1 MQNDD
6 LIIYAVRMADSE
18 MRYQSSFKTV
28 EVIANAHALTKEEKE
43 PLAAKG
49 CLFDDECTGN
59 ISSLNPWWGEL
70 TAIHYLLQTNTTPFA
85 GNAQHR
91 RFWRDTD
98 LSMVPKDGLCLS
110 VPCRF
115 GCSLAEQF
123 RGGHRFGGVEMTMH
137 VAKAGKLPFTAEEMA
152 AVWNQ
157 PYFQGGP
164 MAVGNWNHYKT
175 LMGVLFDCLWPI
187 WEGYGSDMRF
197 IQGYDQR
204 AMAFLSERLL
214 TGIIMFKDKFIPRI
228 PLYNIQQG
236 FIGP

>member
-6 LIIYAVRMADSE
+6 LLIYAVRMADSE

-28 EVIANAHALTKEEKE
+28 EVIANAHALSAEERE
-43 PLAAKG
+43 SLRAKG
-49 CLFDDECTGN
+49 CLFDDECAN
-59 ISSLNPWWGEL
+59 SISSLNPWWGEL
-70 TAIHYLLQTNTTPFA
+70 TAIHYLLQTNTEPFI

-91 RFWRDTD
+91 RFWHDKD

-123 RGGHRFGGVEMTMH
+123 RGGHQFGGVEMTMH

-164 MAVGNWNHYKT
+164 MAVGSWDHYKT

-187 WEGYGSDMRF
+187 WDAYGSDIRF

>member
-6 LIIYAVRMADSE
+6 LIIYAVRMADSK

-28 EVIANAHALTKEEKE
+28 EVIANAHALSPEERAA
-43 PLAAKG
+43 LASRG
-49 CLFDDECTGN
+49 CLFDDECQDN
-59 ISSLNPWWGEL
+59 ISTLNPWWGEL
-70 TAIHYLLQTNTTPFA
+70 TAIHYLLQTNTESFI

-91 RFWRDTD
+91 RFWHDRD
-98 LSMVPKDGLCLS
+98 LAMAPKDGLCLS

-115 GCSLAEQF
+115 NCSLAQQF
-123 RGGHRFGGVEMTMH
+123 CGGHRFDGVGMTMS
-137 VAKAGKLPFTAEEMA
+137 VANAGKLPFTAEEMA
-152 AVWNQ
+152 AIWNQ

-164 MAVGNWNHYKT
+164 MAVGNWEHYKT
-175 LMGVLFDCLWPI
+175 LMTLLFSCLWPI
-187 WEGYGSDMRF
+187 WEIYEEDIRL